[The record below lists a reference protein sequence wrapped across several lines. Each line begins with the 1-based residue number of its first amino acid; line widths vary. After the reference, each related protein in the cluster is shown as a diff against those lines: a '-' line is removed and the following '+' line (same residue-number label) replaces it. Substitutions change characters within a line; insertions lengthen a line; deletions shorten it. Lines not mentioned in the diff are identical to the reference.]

1 MQLNTD
7 FKLAGPLAG
16 LFGGISQ
23 AQEQERLGLAN
34 AYQGLKNQ
42 EQQYTSAEA
51 QAKLQDPQYIQMK
64 LQNDMSKFGKETSLN
79 EIESAYNK
87 ANRAVAHLKAAQAMG
102 PEALQQAAV
111 GYLQEMKIDPASEK
125 GQMLLKDPV
134 GSAEKLSQFYATA
147 ATNNSEYMRQYGLQE
162 QKDVA
167 AMDRENVKGEFDLK
181 KANISANAQRDAAEK
196 GLRGQMLTYSN
207 QLLNELN
214 NENNNLTKLES
225 KEAEAA
231 IIQEFVNR
239 NGGKQPTQ
247 QDVEAK
253 KSELRKTIE
262 TRKRNLETELDSVRG
277 EVRNK
282 LGMKPQGTGT
292 AGNPIKLD

>member
-16 LFGGISQ
+16 LFGGITQ
-23 AQEQERLGLAN
+23 AQEQEGKGLQN
-34 AYQGLKNQ
+34 AYQMLKNQ

-51 QAKLQDPQYIQMK
+51 QAKMQDPQYIQMK
-64 LQNDMSKFGKETSLN
+64 LQNDMAKFGKETSIN

-87 ANRAVAHLKAAQAMG
+87 ANIAVAHLQAAQAQG
-102 PEALQQAAV
+102 PQALQQAAV
-111 GYLQEMKIDPASEK
+111 SYLQQMNIDPNSEK

-134 GSAEKLSQFYATA
+134 GNAQKLAQFYATA
-147 ATNNSEYMRQYGLQE
+147 ATNNADYFQKYNLQD
-162 QKDVA
+162 QKGQQD
-167 AMDRENVKGEFDLK
+167 MDIAKYKGGIDIQ
-181 KANISANAQRDAAEK
+181 KANIGAAASDRAAEK

-262 TRKRNLETELDSVRG
+262 TRKRNLETDLDSVRG
-277 EVRNK
+277 EMRGK